1 MNAEQAQKILQ
12 ILKTELARPN
22 GLFKTVNRNI
32 LNDFLPANSAPF
44 NDAPCLG
51 HFWEFQYALAVELEH
66 GKTRGTNVTNNHPV
80 LTGMVAMAHLTEDTL
95 YYARLWVM
103 EGEGECFNALRE
115 GKSSDAK
122 LAELLRGLDRAKA
135 YLAKRMGGGGEGGG
149 GRRPGGPRRGGGS
162 RTRAPPRPARGPG
175 RRRPPGRPRPPRAA
189 APGPGRGGVRPL
201 AARLK
206 AFKLDFRIKT
216 APSQC
221 RTVIVSY
228 ILYS

>member
-1 MNAEQAQKILQ
+1 MAFDYEDIDGSLQHVVSELTRLDAGDGQAIDFITRKDVNAFCTLLGFKGWAGLDMEAIVETSVPDYGPKVVNAEQAQKILQ

-32 LNDFLPANSAPF
+32 LNDFLPADSAPF

-66 GKTRGTNVTNNHPV
+66 GKTRGNNVTNNHPV

-122 LAELLRGLDRAKA
+122 LAELLRGLVRAKA
-135 YLAKRMGGGGEGGG
+135 YLAKRMVEKA
-149 GRRPGGPRRGGGS
+149 S
-162 RTRAPPRPARGPG
+162 DLLLPA
-175 RRRPPGRPRPPRAA
+175 
-189 APGPGRGGVRPL
+189 
-201 AARLK
+201 
-206 AFKLDFRIKT
+206 
-216 APSQC
+216 
-221 RTVIVSY
+221 
-228 ILYS
+228 